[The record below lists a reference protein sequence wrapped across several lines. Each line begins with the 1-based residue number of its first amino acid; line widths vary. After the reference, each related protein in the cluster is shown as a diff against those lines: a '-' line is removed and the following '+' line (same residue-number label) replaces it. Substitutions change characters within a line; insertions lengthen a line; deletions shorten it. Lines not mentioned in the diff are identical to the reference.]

1 MQIEM
6 IQSVTDELV
15 DAFAR
20 LLPQLNPHYVMPGRA
35 ELEEIVS
42 SAACTLLAARDKV
55 GNIAGVL
62 ALVVFRTPTGVH
74 AWIEDVVVDEKARGQ
89 GMGEALT
96 RAGIELAREK
106 GARGV
111 DLTSRPAREAAN
123 RLYQRLGFKRRETN
137 LYRLEFGGGRHSGA

>member
-20 LLPQLNPHYVMPGRA
+20 LLPQLNPHYVMPGRV
-35 ELEEIVS
+35 ELDEIVS
-42 SAACTLLAARDKV
+42 GGACTLLAARDNA

-106 GARGV
+106 GARGI

-137 LYRLEFGGGRHSGA
+137 LYRLEFGGGERE